1 MQQLKEVST
10 NVIKTDTLTINNVQ
24 FVRTYSDSGH
34 YVVRDSVSYEEAI
47 DPAEFGRTY
56 TEGDLI
62 SIEGNSIADE
72 EEISAA
78 QILDI
83 LLGEDND

>member
-1 MQQLKEVST
+1 M
-10 NVIKTDTLTINNVQ
+10 IKTDTLTINNVQ
-24 FVRTYSDSGH
+24 FVRTYSDSGR
-34 YVVRDSVSYEEAI
+34 YVVRDGVSYDEAI
-47 DPAEFGRTY
+47 DPAELGRTY

-62 SIEGNSIADE
+62 PIEGDSIVDE
-72 EEISAA
+72 EETSAT

>member
-1 MQQLKEVST
+1 MNT

-24 FVRTYSDSGH
+24 FIRTYSDSGR
-34 YVVRDSVSYEEAI
+34 YIVRDGVSYDEAI
-47 DPAEFGRTY
+47 DPAESGRTY

-62 SIEGNSIADE
+62 PVEGDLIIDE
-72 EEISAA
+72 EETSAA
-78 QILDI
+78 QILNI

>member
-1 MQQLKEVST
+1 M
-10 NVIKTDTLTINNVQ
+10 IKTDTLTINNTQ
-24 FVRTYSDSGH
+24 FIRTYSDSGR
-34 YVVRDSVSYEEAI
+34 YVVRDGISYDEAI
-47 DPAEFGRTY
+47 DPVEFGRAY

-62 SIEGNSIADE
+62 SVEGNSIVDE
-72 EEISAA
+72 EETSAA